1 MANINEISKPLIFS
15 LAGIK
20 GSGKQVSLLSITTAP
35 SGTFKRGSRYYNST
49 TKLIYTATADNTWNN
64 AKSASPEFGVIYI
77 YNNNGTTEYY
87 QWDGDNLVETDLEK
101 YQLISNKTNS
111 YSSTSVTTY
120 PTSKALRDGLDT
132 KQGVI
137 EGAAS
142 SITDE
147 NLAAEKA
154 VISDENGKIKASS
167 ITKEELESLS
177 GVSGNVQNQL
187 GSKQGIADRTDNP
200 SETSTT
206 KYPSSK
212 ALSDGLDTKI
222 TKNTSIT
229 GGTKCKITYDAKG
242 LVVAGSDLEAG
253 DIPDISST
261 YETKSNKV
269 TEITEE
275 STDTQYA
282 SAKAIRDYV
291 TNKINDYKELAV
303 EMSPSGVFVRQL
315 GAIGRNL
322 TPSTD
327 VAAGVD
333 DFKNHPIFETYDCL
347 VTLNTDTGKAEEFAP
362 EGTYEFNTHVGL
374 PGYYVITMFPKFYY
388 KLEILATGNI
398 KISLTTEPKTG
409 YKVSPAHN
417 RNGRIVDWIGIGKY
431 AIGEESADAN
441 EPFAVRSGVCPKT
454 YTSVVNFETLVRQ
467 KGLRLFGY
475 KEMLMIQLLATV
487 KYASLNWQSK
497 ISQGNTNGWT
507 NKKAVT
513 TASDVNYVIL
523 TATDWAAS
531 TKIDTV
537 PATMQCVAIGNSDA
551 AAKWYKVLS
560 IEDVTETIDGVETAC
575 KKITIDGTV
584 STTANTTLVYLG
596 MQLTGAT
603 DNVLGADGENTG
615 GGTISGT
622 SGQGKRMCKNLGIES
637 LVGNCG
643 QNLGGIVNEVVV
655 VDGVAT
661 ATMLINP
668 NPDGAVDYPT
678 TSDRKGWI
686 AITNKVPTASRNN
699 YKFLPSTDLA
709 QDIFLF
715 GDTSG
720 GFTGDYQYF
729 TTSAGIK
736 RVFYGGRCSDGAYRG
751 GFYLHCNSDLS
762 SANRDFGGRCVFVPG
777 L

>member
-1 MANINEISKPLIFS
+1 MANIDEISRPLIFKP
-15 LAGIK
+15 AGAK
-20 GSGKQVSLLSITTAP
+20 GGGGGQKQIPLLSITTAP

-49 TKLIYTATADNTWNN
+49 TKLIYTATADNTWDN
-64 AKSASPEFGVIYI
+64 AKSASPEFGVIYV
-77 YNNNGTTEYY
+77 YDDNGTTKYY
-87 QWDGDNLVETDLEK
+87 EWDGDSLVETDLERF
-101 YQLISNKTNS
+101 QLIANKTND
-111 YSSTSVTTY
+111 YTSTSGVTY
-120 PTSKALRDGLDT
+120 PT
-132 KQGVI
+132 
-137 EGAAS
+137 
-142 SITDE
+142 
-147 NLAAEKA
+147 
-154 VISDENGKIKASS
+154 
-167 ITKEELESLS
+167 
-177 GVSGNVQNQL
+177 
-187 GSKQGIADRTDNP
+187 
-200 SETSTT
+200 
-206 KYPSSK
+206 SK

-242 LVVAGSDLEAG
+242 LVVAGEDLVAG

-261 YETKSNKV
+261 YETKSNKI

-333 DFKNHPIFETYDCL
+333 DFKNYPIFETYDCL
-347 VTLNTDTGKAEEFAP
+347 VTLNTETGKAEEFAP
-362 EGTYEFNTHVGL
+362 EGTYEFDSHVGL

-388 KLEILATGNI
+388 KLEILDTGNI
-398 KISLTTEPKTG
+398 KISLTSEPKTG
-409 YKVSPAHN
+409 YKVSPAHD
-417 RNGRIVDWIGIGKY
+417 REGRIVDWIGIGKY

-454 YTSVVNFETLVRQ
+454 YTSVEAFETLVRQ
-467 KGLRLFGY
+467 KGLRFFGY

-513 TASDVNYVIL
+513 TASDVDYVIL

-537 PATMQCVAIGNSDA
+537 PATMQCVAIGNSEA
-551 AAKWYKVLS
+551 AAKWYKVLD
-560 IEDVTETIDGVETAC
+560 IEDVTVEIDSVETAC

-615 GGTISGT
+615 GGTISGA

-643 QNLGGIVNEVVV
+643 QNLGGIVNEVKV

-661 ATMLINP
+661 ATILINP

-686 AITNKVPTASRNN
+686 AITDKVPTTNRNN

-715 GDTSG
+715 GATSG

-729 TTSAGIK
+729 TATAGIK
-736 RVFYGGRCSDGAYRG
+736 RVFYGGACSIGAHAG
-751 GFYLHCNSDLS
+751 GFCLLCYGGLS
-762 SANRDFGGRCVFVPG
+762 SVVRYSGGRCVFVPG